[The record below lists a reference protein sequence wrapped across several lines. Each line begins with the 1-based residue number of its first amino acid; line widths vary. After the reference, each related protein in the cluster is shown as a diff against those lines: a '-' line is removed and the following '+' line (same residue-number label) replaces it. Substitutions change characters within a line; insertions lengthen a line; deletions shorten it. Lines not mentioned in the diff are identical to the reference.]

1 MLAGGFAVSDHLVL
15 QTMAT
20 AFKHLKLVA
29 EPGGSVA
36 LAAALD
42 GRLPKDTQCA
52 IAVIS
57 GGNADE
63 AMFTRALAAGA
74 LF

>member
-1 MLAGGFAVSDHLVL
+1 
-15 QTMAT
+15 MAT
-20 AFKHLKLVA
+20 AFKHLKLVT
-29 EPGGSVA
+29 EPGGAVA

-42 GRLPKDTQCA
+42 GRLPKDTKCA
-52 IAVIS
+52 VAIIS

-63 AMFTRALAAGA
+63 AMFTKALSAGS